1 MQRLKFCGTRNNRL
15 QPARRFLVQKLQLYI
30 KWLREDL
37 GRMGTTESDVS
48 RFLTHIIKWAKSQ
61 KDKKGRDDQFREGSW
76 VSPPPF
82 RSDLSFWP
90 FFPNGISFVGKFLTS
105 FGLIISLYKI
115 FEKERTA
122 VCSARTS
129 FLLPGFLLSLQP
141 TFAVWDVAEERWGL
155 KSRGFLIL
163 FSFSPMMPPLHL
175 GPLPATS
182 RLVTIHH
189 RFKVCFKASPLFF
202 PLTREALSVLG
213 RLTRG

>member
-1 MQRLKFCGTRNNRL
+1 MQRLKFCGTRNNRVKA
-15 QPARRFLVQKLQLYI
+15 ARRFLVQKLQLYI

-141 TFAVWDVAEERWGL
+141 TFRCLGCRWGAMRL
-155 KSRGFLIL
+155 EIPR
-163 FSFSPMMPPLHL
+163 FSHS
-175 GPLPATS
+175 
-182 RLVTIHH
+182 
-189 RFKVCFKASPLFF
+189 LFF
-202 PLTREALSVLG
+202 LSDDATPTPRPAPRHLPTRDNSPPF
-213 RLTRG
+213 